1 RRPPRSR
8 LARLPV
14 RVVPFCAIA
23 ANSRRYVPSV
33 TLCIRLRAVGHLT
46 APEYGWVSRHN
57 NQSKKPAVLQPA
69 RTNSQL
75 LVGFA
80 ASEFGR
86 KTNHTRLLRWA
97 SPF

>member
-1 RRPPRSR
+1 
-8 LARLPV
+8 
-14 RVVPFCAIA
+14 
-23 ANSRRYVPSV
+23 
-33 TLCIRLRAVGHLT
+33 LRAVGPLT

-86 KTNHTRLLRWA
+86 KTNHTRLLRSA
-97 SPF
+97 SPFWSVDCPRNLTGQDIQMISKPRE